1 MGVMLRNVL
10 ETTEMI
16 IFVVISFSNLYVS
29 IHDLSV
35 IIRGFA
41 STVKSELA
49 NVLGT
54 LRYAYICEY
63 VKTTT
68 CHYKILWLYLGSQQL
83 QCQAYLAL
91 CSRKRLTTC
100 GLIFPGISLFST

>member
-1 MGVMLRNVL
+1 MCSSVQHILTGIIVFLGVMLRDVL
-10 ETTEMI
+10 KTTEI
-16 IFVVISFSNLYVS
+16 VIFVVISLSNLHVS

-49 NVLGT
+49 NMMGT
-54 LRYAYICEY
+54 LCEY
-63 VKTTT
+63 VKTSM

-83 QCQAYLAL
+83 QYQAYLAL
-91 CSRKRLTTC
+91 CRREQRK
-100 GLIFPGISLFST
+100 